1 MVSGLGF
8 VLGVDGGTFVFD
20 ISDVTVVVVSGVGDG
35 LDTTIGK
42 SNLVRSGDSLAV
54 GGFLG
59 VEVGARVVIGNSVLE
74 SVGFGGFVVMGR
86 SRCMVRG
93 RGRGVIGSWG
103 SSGKSHGDSHEG
115 SEGSN
120 AKHDKLINKIRFTS

>member
-1 MVSGLGF
+1 MVSGLGGGVVGLGF

-74 SVGFGGFVVMGR
+74 SGIALPESVGTRGGISLRV
-86 SRCMVRG
+86 
-93 RGRGVIGSWG
+93 
-103 SSGKSHGDSHEG
+103 
-115 SEGSN
+115 
-120 AKHDKLINKIRFTS
+120 

>member
-59 VEVGARVVIGNSVLE
+59 VEVGARVVIGNSVLVGE
-74 SVGFGGFVVMGR
+74 GLGREFFYWVGFGVW
-86 SRCMVRG
+86 SRGMVWWWG
-93 RGRGVIGSWG
+93 WASWDT
-103 SSGKSHGDSHEG
+103 SNSGNKCETNKSL
-115 SEGSN
+115 N
-120 AKHDKLINKIRFTS
+120 VKAIK

>member
-1 MVSGLGF
+1 MGSYKDWRIVKIKALEKNLSCGFVGGGGLVGGGSGLVGLGF
-8 VLGVDGGTFVFD
+8 VLGVDSLAFVFD

-74 SVGFGGFVVMGR
+74 SGIALPESVGTRGGISLRV
-86 SRCMVRG
+86 
-93 RGRGVIGSWG
+93 
-103 SSGKSHGDSHEG
+103 
-115 SEGSN
+115 
-120 AKHDKLINKIRFTS
+120 

>member
-74 SVGFGGFVVMGR
+74 SVGFGFFLVDGGVVG
-86 SRCMVRG
+86 SGGVVG
-93 RGRGVIGSWG
+93 GRGVVGGGGCGEGSG
-103 SSGKSHGDSHEG
+103 DGHEGGKSG
-115 SEGSN
+115 N
-120 AKHDKLINKIRFTS
+120 AEHVDK